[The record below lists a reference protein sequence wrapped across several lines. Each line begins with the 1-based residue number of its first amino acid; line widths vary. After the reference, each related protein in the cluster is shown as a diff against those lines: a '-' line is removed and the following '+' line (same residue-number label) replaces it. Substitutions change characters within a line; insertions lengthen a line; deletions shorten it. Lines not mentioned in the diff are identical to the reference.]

1 MDDNHIEIIASGC
14 IHLECL
20 SLNFCTRVKGSSFKN
35 LLQRCKNLQC
45 LLLQNTGKKEFHIRL
60 SYFFFLLLLI
70 AIEDNAMLAVA
81 WEATSVHELDI
92 SSTELTENCLLNIF
106 SRMPK
111 LSYLAVPNCD
121 GFTDRV
127 N

>member
-1 MDDNHIEIIASGC
+1 MSIG
-14 IHLECL
+14 
-20 SLNFCTRVKGSSFKN
+20 
-35 LLQRCKNLQC
+35 
-45 LLLQNTGKKEFHIRL
+45 
-60 SYFFFLLLLI
+60 
-70 AIEDNAMLAVA
+70 IEDNAMLAA
-81 WEATSVHELDI
+81 EWETSSVHELDI

-127 N
+127 NN

>member
-1 MDDNHIEIIASGC
+1 MS
-14 IHLECL
+14 
-20 SLNFCTRVKGSSFKN
+20 SSSKYWWKKNFT
-35 LLQRCKNLQC
+35 LDYP
-45 LLLQNTGKKEFHIRL
+45 I
-60 SYFFFLLLLI
+60 FFLLLLI

-127 N
+127 NW